1 MRISSVTCFKTTS
14 SSICTAANVQLVAEL
29 KATTTGALGSVRSS
43 LVLRH
48 LLRRKQRTVTLSGVA
63 ARHGTGGSHSLI
75 STGYCLRTNRSWFRI
90 LLVMLGAH
98 LVSTQAPGSEGG
110 ITDNE
115 PNTLQLRSPFPSHE
129 KGFSSVHT
137 ALIDAVT
144 LAAGVG
150 PKALM
155 VAADYVS
162 SAGQS
167 PEGRP
172 VLHAVE
178 GVTPSAF
185 CQANN
190 FATPCCRHSLPRT
203 KHAQGTQ

>member
-1 MRISSVTCFKTTS
+1 M
-14 SSICTAANVQLVAEL
+14 LEL
-29 KATTTGALGSVRSS
+29 AVPPCCP
-43 LVLRH
+43 
-48 LLRRKQRTVTLSGVA
+48 VA
-63 ARHGTGGSHSLI
+63 ARARLVPREAHAGG
-75 STGYCLRTNRSWFRI
+75 
-90 LLVMLGAH
+90 GAF
-98 LVSTQAPGSEGG
+98 
-110 ITDNE
+110 DNE
-115 PNTLQLRSPFPSHE
+115 PNPTLQLRSCFTE
-129 KGFSSVHT
+129 YERVFSSVHT